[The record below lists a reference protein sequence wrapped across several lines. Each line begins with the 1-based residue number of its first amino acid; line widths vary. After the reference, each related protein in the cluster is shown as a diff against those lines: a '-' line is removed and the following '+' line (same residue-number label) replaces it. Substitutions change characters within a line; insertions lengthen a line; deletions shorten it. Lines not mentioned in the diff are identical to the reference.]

1 MRTDD
6 KTIIQF
12 APHPKNRPQLPQT
25 YTMFKPASLSTH
37 NQDAEDEL
45 KEVEPLIMGLS
56 LPQTERTFTCS
67 DWLIPTSTQ
76 CIV

>member
-1 MRTDD
+1 
-6 KTIIQF
+6 
-12 APHPKNRPQLPQT
+12 
-25 YTMFKPASLSTH
+25 MFKPASLSTR